1 MSNKSD
7 YDAWMGFFLFVG
19 IGSAILL
26 GILFSVLAIYYW
38 LKG

>member
-19 IGSAILL
+19 IGSLV
-26 GILFSVLAIYYW
+26 ILFIIFASMAIYYW
-38 LKG
+38 IEG